1 MNGNILI
8 DKANLIHNLSEIKRH
23 TPNSK
28 IMSVIKSNGMD
39 MECWK
44 FLRS

>member
-23 TPNSK
+23 SPNFK
-28 IMSVIKSNGMD
+28 IMSVIKSDAYGHGMIGN
-39 MECWK
+39 
-44 FLRS
+44 F